1 MKKGDTIVGK
11 EEYGLNAPLKVA
23 FAAVFAAL
31 VCASTLIF
39 IVSIPAT
46 SGYFNLGETVIY
58 IAALLFG
65 PFVGAV
71 SGGVGAAVADALVAV
86 QFAPGTL
93 VIKGFEGV
101 IVGILNRKIQR
112 RISSLSLSATVS
124 VMIGGLE
131 MVAGY
136 FIYEQVVLG
145 YPLAGAL
152 TEVPFNIV
160 QMLVGLVVAVPIMH
174 VVLRVFPQLKS

>member
-1 MKKGDTIVGK
+1 MGK
-11 EEYGLNAPLKVA
+11 EQPILNAPLKLA

-65 PFVGAV
+65 PFVGAF
-71 SGGVGAAVADALVAV
+71 SGGVGAAVADALVAA

-93 VIKGFEGV
+93 VIKGFEGA
-101 IVGILNRKIQR
+101 IVGFVYKKIR
-112 RISSLSLSATVS
+112 GRISSLGLSAGIS
-124 VMIGGLE
+124 VVVGGLE

-136 FIYEQVVLG
+136 FIYEQTVLG
-145 YPLAGAL
+145 YSLPVALA
-152 TEVPFNIV
+152 EVPFNIV
-160 QMLVGLVVAVPIMH
+160 QMLVGLVVAVPITY